1 MKTNVKNTKKAVT
14 KKTAKQ
20 LVKKTAK
27 PLTEAQKEERRK
39 KRLANPQISHLASAV
54 YKAEVLDFKFDA
66 KANLIEAKRRQNKV
80 NFANSGYENL
90 ADLKLANKVVNAICK
105 KPELIS
111 ISIEAVRTNKDGS
124 FSPYYFTQMMQNV
137 VKLLKKEFSIQTAL
151 IHIKNTKK
159 ANATK

>member
-1 MKTNVKNTKKAVT
+1 MNTKVKNTTSKKVV
-14 KKTAKQ
+14 KKTAKV

-54 YKAEVLDFKFDA
+54 YKAEVLEFKFNA

-80 NFANSGYENL
+80 NFVNIGYENL
-90 ADLKLANKVVNAICK
+90 ADLKTANKVINTICR
-105 KPELIS
+105 KPEFIK

-124 FSPYYFTQMMQNV
+124 FSPYYFTQLMQAL
-137 VKLLKKEFSIQTAL
+137 VKLLKKDFTINSAL
-151 IHIKNTKK
+151 VHLANIKK
-159 ANATK
+159 AK

>member
-1 MKTNVKNTKKAVT
+1 MNTNVKNTTSKKV
-14 KKTAKQ
+14 
-20 LVKKTAK
+20 VKKTAK
-27 PLTEAQKEERRK
+27 VLVKLTEAQKEERRK
-39 KRLANPQISHLASAV
+39 KRLANPQISHLASSV
-54 YKAEVLDFKFDA
+54 YKAEILDFKFDA

-90 ADLKLANKVVNAICK
+90 ADLKLANKVINAICK
-105 KPELIS
+105 KPDLIS
-111 ISIEAVRTNKDGS
+111 IAIEGVRTNKNGS

-137 VKLLKKEFSIQTAL
+137 VRLLKKEFSIQTAL